1 MKNQFQLALVFATA
15 FTIGTFAQAQ
25 QATSYSLEKAVSGAI
40 QNGLEMANARTT
52 LEQAKRDMESREAD
66 PVSAVNEKLIARQG
80 FKLAQVRLASTRLE
94 VTQNVITDYL
104 VLFEAQ
110 ENMNVVAAQLALD
123 TRSLEITKARNEAGS
138 ATKLDI
144 SKAENQLKT
153 SKQSAQD
160 LKVKLPVIASRLAL
174 LLGLPKGVSISV
186 QAPKTGKIKALN
198 LNKPEADLE
207 SRLPTLLEAA
217 QVLELAQLNVK
228 LSDNDWTPAV
238 QLRQA
243 QTSLANAQRS
253 FDGAQRGATTQLRDA
268 GRAND
273 DALEQA
279 QIATQAR
286 ENAERTLAQDKSRLA
301 GGTIS
306 RLEFLNSEIAAVRA
320 RFQAIQANDG
330 YLVSLAALSVAS
342 GMDLLELGGAQ

>member
-1 MKNQFQLALVFATA
+1 MKHQFQLTLVFAAA
-15 FTIGTFAQAQ
+15 FTVSTLTQAQ
-25 QATSYSLEKAVSGAI
+25 EAAWYSLETAFLSAI
-40 QNGLEMANARTT
+40 QNGSEMANSRTT

-66 PVSAVNEKLIARQG
+66 PVSAVNEKLITRQG
-80 FKLAQVRLASTRLE
+80 FKLAQARLASTRLE
-94 VTQNVITDYL
+94 VAQNVITDYVAL
-104 VLFEAQ
+104 YEAQ
-110 ENMNVVAAQLALD
+110 ENTNVVAAQLALD

-144 SKAENQLKT
+144 SKAENQLKA

-160 LKVKLPVIASRLAL
+160 LKAKLPVIASRLAR
-174 LLGLPKGVSISV
+174 LLGLPKGANFSV
-186 QAPKTGKIKALN
+186 QAPKTGKIKALD
-198 LNKPEADLE
+198 LNKLEVDLDDR
-207 SRLPTLLEAA
+207 SPTLLEAA
-217 QVLELAQLNVK
+217 QAVELAQLNVK

-243 QTSLANAQRS
+243 QTSLANAQRN
-253 FDGAQRGATTQLRDA
+253 FAGAQRSATTQLRDA

-279 QIATQAR
+279 KIATQAR

-306 RLEFLNSEIAAVRA
+306 KLEFLNSEIAAIRA
-320 RFQAIQANDG
+320 RFAAIQANDG
-330 YLVSLAALSVAS
+330 YLISLAGLSITS
-342 GMDLLELGGAQ
+342 GMDLLELGGTQ

>member
-1 MKNQFQLALVFATA
+1 MKNQFQLALVFAAA
-15 FTIGTFAQAQ
+15 FTVSTLAQAQ
-25 QATSYSLEKAVSGAI
+25 QAASYSLEKAVSSAI
-40 QNGLEMANARTT
+40 QNGSEMANARTT

-66 PVSAVNEKLIARQG
+66 PVSAVNEKLVARQA
-80 FKLAQVRLASTRLE
+80 FALSKVRLASTRLE
-94 VTQNVITDYL
+94 VTQNVITDFVALY
-104 VLFEAQ
+104 EAQ
-110 ENMNVVAAQLALD
+110 ENTNVVAAQLALD

-144 SKAENQLKT
+144 SKAENQLKA

-160 LKVKLPVIASRLAL
+160 LKAKLPVIASQLAR
-174 LLGLPKGVSISV
+174 LLGLPKGTNVSV
-186 QAPKTGKIKALN
+186 QAPKTGKLKALD
-198 LNKPEADLE
+198 LNKLE
-207 SRLPTLLEAA
+207 TNLDDRSPTLLEAA
-217 QVLELAQLNVK
+217 QAVELAQLNVK

-253 FDGAQRGATTQLRDA
+253 FDGAQRTATTQLRDA
-268 GRAND
+268 FRAND

-286 ENAERTLAQDKSRLA
+286 DNAERTLAQDKSRLA

-306 RLEFLNSEIAAVRA
+306 KLEFLNSEIAAVRA
-320 RFQAIQANDG
+320 RFTAVQANDG
-330 YLVSLAALSVAS
+330 YLISLAALSVAS